1 MKKIFLSIAVVV
13 AFASIASAGT
23 NVLLTTVTTLTFKP
37 SANVVVFYQT
47 DAGKQNYCLNSKH
60 NAGDKIYSSTNTT
73 SALWYK
79 TAVAGT
85 AATASDGITNPGES
99 TYSGWSSL

>member
-13 AFASIASAGT
+13 AFASIASAG

-37 SANVVVFYQT
+37 SAHVVVFYQT
-47 DAGKQNYCLNSKH
+47 DTGKQNYCLNSKH
-60 NAGDKIYSSTNTT
+60 DAGDKIYSSTNTT

-85 AATASDGITNPGES
+85 AATAEDGITNPGES
-99 TYSGWSSL
+99 TYTGWSSL